1 MRRVTQPFI
10 YNPPPTPIPAIYR
23 HVAHKQRCTSVWH
36 SNCCIVLASVKPDT
50 LCKSVHRPSDS
61 HSFSL
66 NSPKL
71 SLGSPATPV
80 AAQMSLCQYVTSDT
94 GKAVRVVKRTW
105 MYWLCLYSP
114 QTWATTN
121 CPMLKEVR
129 WHGRC
134 CGAFWSAWFGSLG
147 QPSFFPFPILS
158 QFSRCFEIWWIPYL
172 KHHVL
177 EIPLASCSHTVALA
191 HTPLFVQSSSA
202 CSFSTWMIN
211 LSWSENNLH
220 PFQGVV
226 LFVVTTLH
234 VWFQIQPMWAVT
246 CEAPPPGWL
255 PASPKVRESNK
266 KPCCPPPS
274 MPKLSVRV
282 PLGDVPRKWLW
293 WVAVAA
299 AAIFS
304 GLAARRGEE
313 GNV

>member
-1 MRRVTQPFI
+1 
-10 YNPPPTPIPAIYR
+10 
-23 HVAHKQRCTSVWH
+23 
-36 SNCCIVLASVKPDT
+36 
-50 LCKSVHRPSDS
+50 
-61 HSFSL
+61 
-66 NSPKL
+66 
-71 SLGSPATPV
+71 
-80 AAQMSLCQYVTSDT
+80 
-94 GKAVRVVKRTW
+94 
-105 MYWLCLYSP
+105 MYWLCLYIP
-114 QTWATTN
+114 QTWASTN

-129 WHGRC
+129 WHGRR

-147 QPSFFPFPILS
+147 QPRFFPFPILS

-177 EIPLASCSHTVALA
+177 EIPLASCSPTVARA
-191 HTPLFVQSSSA
+191 HAPLFVQSSSA

-246 CEAPPPGWL
+246 CEATPPGWL